1 VVKPCTVCGT
11 EKGAINRRTK
21 SPQRNADGWCLA
33 CVTRKGKPRI
43 VEPCVDCGDPGGRTQ
58 VKGGKIYII
67 RVLGRCG
74 SCSGRYYARIAAS
87 KAKKDKKVVV
97 RTKPCFSC
105 GRTTGSVDTRNG
117 KVRRVHGLCLT
128 CYRKVGPEE
137 AKRIEHRIRFQS
149 VNKNGPIGANNPP
162 TPDLIKEW
170 GGEIYRSTHGHA
182 LVPDRNYVEQLKE
195 QLNEQ
200 LKARELTEEQKRE
213 RSRSWVKEIL
223 AAERALS
230 RLVRQWA
237 IKETKKEADQATPEP
252 SLLPALLAS

>member
-58 VKGGKIYII
+58 VKGGKRYII

-97 RTKPCFSC
+97 RAKPCFSC

-195 QLNEQ
+195 QL
-200 LKARELTEEQKRE
+200 KARELTEEQKRK
-213 RSRSWVKEIL
+213 RSDSWVKEIL

-237 IKETKKEADQATPEP
+237 IRETKKEADQATLEP
-252 SLLPALLAS
+252 SLLPSLLAS